1 MIDIKK
7 INSLDKSDFLSIF
20 GNVFEKS
27 KWISEKAFDLKPFE
41 SLESFI
47 SKILG
52 IYENSDN
59 KTILEILNLHPE
71 LAIEKKLTANS
82 EAEQIKANLKECT
95 PEEFNEFKRLNN
107 DFKSKFNLP
116 FIYAVRGKTKK
127 DILNEF
133 ISRLKS
139 DNIEQELDKSLI
151 QVKKIATLR
160 INEIITDE
168 KI

>member
-7 INSLDKSDFLSIF
+7 INSLDKSEFLSIF

-47 SKILG
+47 SKIIG

-82 EAEQIKANLKECT
+82 EDEQSKANLKECT
-95 PEEFNEFKRLNN
+95 PEEFNEFKRLNLSY
-107 DFKSKFNLP
+107 KKKFNFP
-116 FIYAVRGKTKK
+116 FIIAVKGKNKIE
-127 DILNEF
+127 ILNKFKERINNSLENEF
-133 ISRLKS
+133 LEAK
-139 DNIEQELDKSLI
+139 N
-151 QVKKIATLR
+151 QVKKIATFRLEEL
-160 INEIITDE
+160 I
-168 KI
+168 K